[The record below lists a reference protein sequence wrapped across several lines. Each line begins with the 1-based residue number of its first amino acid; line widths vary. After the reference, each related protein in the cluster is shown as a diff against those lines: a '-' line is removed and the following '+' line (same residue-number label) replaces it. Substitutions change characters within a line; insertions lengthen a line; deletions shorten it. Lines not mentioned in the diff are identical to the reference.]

1 MSERMA
7 STELRGAFVEFFRTR
22 GHEIVPSAP
31 LIPRDDPTLLFTSA
45 GMVPFKPYY
54 LTERPPLA
62 RAVSVQRCLRLS
74 DLEEVGHTP
83 YHATFFEMLG
93 NFSFGD
99 YFKREAIEWA
109 WQFLTEV
116 LRLPKDLLWVTV
128 HKDDD
133 ATADLWR
140 TVVGF
145 PGERIVRLG
154 DKDNFWGPAGDSGP
168 CGPCSEIHYDMG
180 TARGCGLA
188 DCKPG
193 CDCDRFFEIWNL
205 VFPQYLQH
213 RDATRVPLARPGID
227 TGSGLERLSS
237 VVQGVGSIFETD
249 LFAPVVTAV
258 RSEVE
263 KATGTRPAGPV
274 GTELAIIA
282 DHARAAVFA
291 IAENILPTNE
301 AQGYVVRRLVR
312 RAVRRGLSL
321 GITRPFLY
329 RVGGVVVETMQSAH
343 PHLAAKREHIA
354 LVLKSEEERFE
365 ATIAQGTAVFGE
377 IVESVIR
384 AGGTVI
390 PGDRA
395 FSLYDTYGFPLDL
408 TEEMA
413 RERGLTVDAA
423 GAAAAMDAQRERARR
438 ASSFAEGAGRRD
450 AWRETRD
457 LGEDSVFVGHDLGV
471 GAGSDVEETGDA
483 AFSEAVE
490 ADVVGVRAGKAP
502 GDEEFVV
509 TRTPFCAEAGGQ
521 VSDTGRV
528 EGDDFR
534 ADIVNVYVEDG
545 RAVHVARSAH
555 GTLGGGR
562 RLRLSVDLAR
572 RRRIEKNHTATHLLQ
587 AALRRVLGDH
597 VHQSGSWVGPERLR
611 FDLTHFSELSDQ
623 ELALVE
629 DAVNVWIR
637 SDLAVT
643 PERVGISEALARGAM
658 ALFGEKY
665 GDVVRCVSIGGA
677 SLELCGGTHVRRT
690 GEIGTF
696 SIVSETSVASGVR
709 RIEAVTG
716 VDAVRRMRQFVGIV
730 REASA
735 AARTTPDE
743 LVARVR
749 EMAGEVASLRKEIGR
764 HRQKASGESMV
775 ALAAR
780 ARDVRGIKV
789 VSSRTEAANVQALRE
804 QSDRLRDALVSG
816 VGVIGAEIGG
826 SAVIIAV
833 VTDDLVGPK
842 RIAAGDVVREA
853 AARMG
858 GRGGGKPRL
867 AQAGGGDASKLDG
880 ALESVYADVERLLG
894 R

>member
-1 MSERMA
+1 MSERMT
-7 STELRGAFVEFFRTR
+7 SMELRGAFVEFFRSR
-22 GHEIVPSAP
+22 GHELVPSAP
-31 LIPRDDPTLLFTSA
+31 LIPKDDPTLLFTSA

-54 LTERPPLA
+54 LTERPPLS

-116 LRLPKDLLWVTV
+116 VRLPKDLLWVTV
-128 HKDDD
+128 YRDDD
-133 ATADLWR
+133 AAADLWR

-145 PGERIVRLG
+145 PAERIVRLG

-180 TARGCGLA
+180 TERGCGRS
-188 DCKPG
+188 DCRPG

-213 RDATRVPLARPGID
+213 KDATRVPLARPGID

-258 RSEVE
+258 RDEIE
-263 KATGTRPAGPV
+263 RATGTRPTGPV
-274 GTELAIIA
+274 GKELAIMA

-291 IAENILPTNE
+291 IAENILPTND

-312 RAVRRGLSL
+312 RAVRRGLAL
-321 GITRPFLY
+321 GITGPFLY
-329 RVGGVVVETMQSAH
+329 RVGGVVVETMQAAH

-365 ATIAQGTAVFGE
+365 ATIAQGTAMFEE

-384 AGGTVI
+384 TGGTVI

-395 FSLYDTYGFPLDL
+395 FGLYDTYGFPLDL

-423 GAAAAMDAQRERARR
+423 GAATAMDAQKDRARR
-438 ASSFAEGAGRRD
+438 ASSFADGAGRRS
-450 AWRETRD
+450 AWRETKD
-457 LGEDSVFVGHDLGV
+457 LGEDSVFVGYDL
-471 GAGSDVEETGDA
+471 AACAEPDLEETGEA
-483 AFSEAVE
+483 ALSEAVE
-490 ADVVGVRAGKAP
+490 ADVIGVREGKTP
-502 GDEEFVV
+502 GDVEFVV
-509 TRTPFCAEAGGQ
+509 TRTPFYAEAGGQ

-528 EGDDFR
+528 EGGGLA
-534 ADIVNVYVEDG
+534 ADVVNVYVEDG
-545 RAVHVARSAH
+545 RAVHVARSVQ

-562 RLRLSVDLAR
+562 RVRLSVDLAR
-572 RRRIEKNHTATHLLQ
+572 RRSIEKNHTATHLLQ

-597 VHQSGSWVGPERLR
+597 VHQSGSWVGAERLR
-611 FDLTHFSELSDQ
+611 FDLTHFSELSDH

-629 DAVNVWIR
+629 DAVNGWIR
-637 SDLAVT
+637 SDLVVT
-643 PERVGISEALARGAM
+643 PERMQIGQALASGAM

-665 GDVVRCVSIGGA
+665 GDVVRCVSVGRV
-677 SLELCGGTHVRRT
+677 SLELCGGTHARTT
-690 GEIGTF
+690 GEIGAF

-716 VDAVRRMRQFVGIV
+716 AEAVRRARRFVGIA
-730 REASA
+730 RDASSV
-735 AARTTPDE
+735 ARTTPDE
-743 LVARVR
+743 LVGRVR
-749 EMAGEVASLRKEIGR
+749 EMAAEIASLRKEIDR
-764 HRQKASGESMV
+764 QRQKTSGEGMV

-780 ARDVRGIKV
+780 ARDVRGVRV
-789 VSSRTEAANVQALRE
+789 VSARTDAADVQALRE
-804 QSDRLRDALVSG
+804 QSDRLRDALGSG
-816 VGVIGAEIGG
+816 VGVIGAEIDG

-833 VTDDLVGPK
+833 VTDDLAGPK

-853 AARMG
+853 AARTG
-858 GRGGGKPRL
+858 GRGGGKPRM
-867 AQAGGGDASKLDG
+867 AQAGGGDASKLDD

-894 R
+894 S

>member
-1 MSERMA
+1 
-7 STELRGAFVEFFRTR
+7 
-22 GHEIVPSAP
+22 
-31 LIPRDDPTLLFTSA
+31 
-45 GMVPFKPYY
+45 
-54 LTERPPLA
+54 
-62 RAVSVQRCLRLS
+62 LS
-74 DLEEVGHTP
+74 DLEEVGNTP

-99 YFKREAIEWA
+99 YFKRDAIEWA
-109 WQFLTEV
+109 WEFLTQV
-116 LRLPKDLLWVTV
+116 VKLPKDLLWVTV
-128 HKDDD
+128 YKDDD
-133 ATADLWR
+133 DAAELWR
-140 TVVGF
+140 TAVGF
-145 PGERIVRLG
+145 PAERIVRLG

-180 TARGCGLA
+180 TERGCGRP
-188 DCKPG
+188 DCRPG

-213 RDATRVPLARPGID
+213 RDGTRAQLARPGID

-249 LFAPVVTAV
+249 VFVPVVAAV

-263 KATGTRPAGPV
+263 AATGARPAGPV
-274 GTELAIIA
+274 SRELAIVA
-282 DHARAAVFA
+282 DHTRAAVFA

-321 GITRPFLY
+321 GITGPFLY
-329 RVGGVVVETMQSAH
+329 RVGGVVVETMQAAH

-365 ATIAQGTAVFGE
+365 ATIAQGTAMFEE
-377 IVESVIR
+377 IVESVLR
-384 AGGTVI
+384 TGDGVI

-413 RERGLTVDAA
+413 RERGLTVDTA
-423 GAAAAMDAQRERARR
+423 GAAAAMDAQKERARR
-438 ASSFAEGAGRRD
+438 ASSFVEGAGRRGE
-450 AWRETRD
+450 WRETRD
-457 LGEDSVFVGHDLGV
+457 LGEDSVFVGYDL
-471 GAGSDVEETGDA
+471 GAGSGADLEA
-483 AFSEAVE
+483 AAAVVLSEALE
-490 ADVVGVRAGKAP
+490 ADVIGLRAGKTP
-502 GDEEFVV
+502 GDVEFAV
-509 TRTPFCAEAGGQ
+509 TRTPFYAEAGGQ

-528 EGDDFR
+528 EGEGFR
-534 ADIVNVYVEDG
+534 ADVANVYIEDG
-545 RAVHVARSAH
+545 RAVHVARSLQ
-555 GTLGGGR
+555 GTLEGAR
-562 RLRLSVDLAR
+562 RARLFVDLAR

-587 AALRRVLGDH
+587 AALRGILGDH

-623 ELALVE
+623 ELSLVE
-629 DAVNVWIR
+629 DAVNGWIR
-637 SDLAVT
+637 SDLPVT
-643 PERVGISEALARGAM
+643 PERMGIREALANGAM

-665 GDVVRCVSIGGA
+665 GDEVRCVSIGGA

-696 SIVSETSVASGVR
+696 SLVSETSVASGVR

-716 VDAVRRMRQFVGIV
+716 VEAVRRARQFVEIV
-730 REASA
+730 REASS
-735 AARTTPDE
+735 AARTTPDG
-743 LVARVR
+743 LVARVH
-749 EMAGEVASLRKEIGR
+749 EMAGEIASLRKEIGR
-764 HRQKASGESMV
+764 ERQKASGESMV

-780 ARDVRGIKV
+780 SRDVRGIKV
-789 VSSRTEAANVQALRE
+789 VSARTEAAHVDALRE
-804 QSDRLRDALVSG
+804 QSDRLRDALGSG
-816 VGVIGAEIGG
+816 VGVIGAEIDG

-833 VTDDLVGPK
+833 VTDDLAGSK
-842 RIAAGDVVREA
+842 RIAAGDVVRNA

-858 GRGGGKPRL
+858 GRGGGKPRM
-867 AQAGGGDASKLDG
+867 AQAGGGDASRLDE
-880 ALESVYADVERLLG
+880 ALESVYADVETLLG